1 MYGIGAYLGPHAQQ
15 YIGLPNCLISGDG
28 IAAFSQGAG
37 GCGPTDK
44 IKLCGVVVW
53 AEPIN

>member
-53 AEPIN
+53 AELIN